1 MLAKRC
7 QRWKGEL
14 TCAAQGVAA
23 AFSTGFGCGIGG
35 KDCEFDREIRKFA
48 AKNLNIA
55 RFSSLAI
62 RRVKKA
68 KYGKNLVYTRRVIGL
83 SENLRKNVTSN
94 LQLLVYIISDKLPT
108 GKAARGTAFQ
118 RPPCR
123 AEGRSSLRPSKK
135 DDEGTEEISMSN
147 DPDKVWPTGLTLRE
161 AEEVH
166 SYLIDGTRVFGVIA
180 LIAHSLVAVSTPWL
194 G

>member
-1 MLAKRC
+1 M
-7 QRWKGEL
+7 
-14 TCAAQGVAA
+14 
-23 AFSTGFGCGIGG
+23 
-35 KDCEFDREIRKFA
+35 
-48 AKNLNIA
+48 A

-62 RRVKKA
+62 WRVRKA
-68 KYGKNLVYTRRVIGL
+68 RHGKNVTYVSRVIGL
-83 SENLRKNVTSN
+83 SERSRKNVTSN
-94 LQLLVYIISDKLPT
+94 LQLPVYTISDKLPT
-108 GKAARGTAFQ
+108 GKAARGTGFQ

-180 LIAHSLVAVSTPWL
+180 LIAHILVAVSTPWL